1 MLTLFDLAAKLIPG
15 VKASN
20 AGCVRLL
27 PCNLQNVA
35 KALCS
40 LSDYVECEM
49 ERLAGRWFSRP
60 AVDIIRVRGWREN
73 RAVCRR
79 V

>member
-35 KALCS
+35 KALCH
-40 LSDYVECEM
+40 LPDYVERM
-49 ERLAGRWFSRP
+49 PMDRRKAR
-60 AVDIIRVRGWREN
+60 DY
-73 RAVCRR
+73 CRCALR
-79 V
+79 CLT